1 MATYLVTGG
10 AGFIGSA
17 LVRELLTRN
26 HRVRVLDNFSTG
38 KRQNLAEIRNRIE
51 LVEGDLWDDE
61 VLKSVLDG
69 VEYVLHQAAIPS
81 VPRSIADPLGTHLS
95 NVNGTLHLLVA
106 ARQAA
111 VRRVVYAA
119 SSSAYGDTPTLPK
132 VETMPPNPL
141 SPYAVAKLTGE
152 YYARAFSHV
161 YGLETVSLRYFNVFG
176 PRQDPTSP
184 YSGVL
189 SRFITCL
196 LTGEQ
201 AVIYG
206 DGEQSRDFTF
216 VANVV
221 QANLLAAE
229 APGVSGCLLNVGTG
243 DRYTLNVTLKT
254 LAAICGATPNV
265 RYEVARAGDVRDSQ
279 ADITAAQQKLGYQV
293 IVGFEEGLRQ
303 TVDWYREHLA
313 ELVSPHA
320 IQ

>member
-1 MATYLVTGG
+1 VTTYLVTGG

-17 LVRELLTRN
+17 LVRELLTRD

-38 KRQNLAEIRNRIE
+38 KRQNLAEVLDRIE
-51 LVEGDLWDDE
+51 LVEGDLWNDE
-61 VLKSVLDG
+61 VLERALKG

-81 VPRSIADPLGTHLS
+81 VPRSIADPLGTHRS
-95 NVNGTLHLLVA
+95 NVDGTLHLLVA
-106 ARQAA
+106 AREAG

-132 VETMPPNPL
+132 VETMPPDPL

-176 PRQDPTSP
+176 PRQDPGSP

-189 SRFITCL
+189 SRFITAL

-221 QANLLAAE
+221 QANLLAAA
-229 APGVSGCLLNVGTG
+229 APDVAGRVFNVGTG
-243 DRYTLNVTLKT
+243 NRYTLNVTLKT

-265 RYEVARAGDVRDSQ
+265 RYEAQRAGDVRDSQ
-279 ADITAAQQKLGYQV
+279 ADITAARQKLGYQV
-293 IVGFEEGLRQ
+293 TVEFEEGLRQ
-303 TVDWYREHLA
+303 TVDWYRQYLA
-313 ELVSPHA
+313 ELASPHA
-320 IQ
+320 SQ